1 MTREKAFPV
10 CGGPHDHA
18 QLNALRAWP
27 QKALLLCVCMIGFC
41 AHSAEE
47 AARPRDAAE
56 AVKEGD
62 VSQWLK
68 YYQRERADPQTPVAP
83 APSAPVVS
91 GQDEPIAPRNDPST
105 R

>member
-1 MTREKAFPV
+1 
-10 CGGPHDHA
+10 
-18 QLNALRAWP
+18 
-27 QKALLLCVCMIGFC
+27 MIGFG

-47 AARPRDAAE
+47 SARPRDAAE

-68 YYQRERADPQTPVAP
+68 YYQRERAEPQTPVAP
-83 APSAPVVS
+83 PQSAPVAPR
-91 GQDEPIAPRNDPST
+91 QDEPIAPSNDPVT

>member
-1 MTREKAFPV
+1 MTM
-10 CGGPHDHA
+10 

-27 QKALLLCVCMIGFC
+27 RKALLLCVCMVGFC

-68 YYQRERADPQTPVAP
+68 YYQRERADPQTPVVP

-91 GQDEPIAPRNDPST
+91 GQDKPIAPRNDPST

>member
-1 MTREKAFPV
+1 MP
-10 CGGPHDHA
+10 
-18 QLNALRAWP
+18 L
-27 QKALLLCVCMIGFC
+27 QKVLVLCACMIGSG

-47 AARPRDAAE
+47 SVRPRDAAE

-68 YYQRERADPQTPVAP
+68 YYQRERAEQPTPVASP
-83 APSAPVVS
+83 QSTPVVP
-91 GQDEPIAPRNDPST
+91 GQDQPIAPTIDPAT